1 MINNRTSTNQ
11 GLLIPIYKIVKSEIL
26 VQVMNEQQLNDVQCK
41 ERLKLKI
48 PKFLPNSH
56 QLLVAITERF
66 LYAKMRQLI
75 ERSHHN
81 PI

>member
-56 QLLVAITERF
+56 
-66 LYAKMRQLI
+66 
-75 ERSHHN
+75 
-81 PI
+81 